1 MKAIGDSECYLI
13 VRVAVLALLG
23 LLLLGL
29 LMYQVYSDR
38 HCFCAGACLSNSA
51 AEPWRG
57 KSNSLK
63 LQ

>member
-13 VRVAVLALLG
+13 VRVALLALLG

-57 KSNSLK
+57 
-63 LQ
+63 